1 MGRLPKKV
9 LLPAVLMVCF
19 SAASCRRGPRPI
31 DIAVAVPLTG
41 DMASEGRGI
50 LKAVQLAVDEA
61 NRAKALPRKLEV
73 VAFDDRGSPR
83 EAANVAQLI
92 VSEPG
97 FLAVIGPY
105 TSDCALESS
114 RVYATAGIP
123 MITPAATNPAVTL
136 QQSNPGWPGPR
147 VVFRVVP
154 TDDVQ
159 GAFAARFVYERLKKR
174 RVALAYDLSAYGMG
188 LAKSFRKTFEELGG
202 RVVGRESFAVGQRD
216 FAGEAAALR
225 KTGAQAVYFSGI
237 YPEAALLVR
246 AMRDGGWGAPFISG
260 DGANTPE
267 FFDIAGPA
275 SQGAYVT
282 TLGAPPR
289 GSRRV
294 ASESSS
300 TAWEGLKG
308 LGPFAPFAYEAAE
321 IVIEAL
327 KQSGPS
333 RSGLLLALHKIRYR
347 GLLGAV
353 SFDAIGNARSRALSM
368 ARADYDSRR
377 FLPVSVLRSRPAAKR

>member
-1 MGRLPKKV
+1 MGRTPPR
-9 LLPAVLMVCF
+9 LLLALLLSCLAF
-19 SAASCRRGPRPI
+19 GSCRRGSGTI

-50 LKAVQLAVDEA
+50 LRAVQLAVDDA
-61 NRAKALPRKLEV
+61 NRSKVLRRKLSV

-83 EAANVAQLI
+83 EAANVAHLI

-123 MITPAATNPAVTL
+123 MITPAATNPEVTL

-159 GAFAARFVYERLKKR
+159 GAFAARFVFRRLRKR
-174 RVALAYDLSAYGMG
+174 RVALACDLSAYGTG
-188 LAKSFRKTFEELGG
+188 LAKSFRKTFEGLGG
-202 RVVGRESFAVGQRD
+202 RVVGQVSFPVGQRD
-216 FAGEAAALR
+216 FVQAAADLR
-225 KTGAQAVYFSGI
+225 KSGAQAVYFSGI

-246 AMRDGGWGAPFISG
+246 AMRDDGWAAPFVSG
-260 DGANTPE
+260 DGANTSE

-275 SQGAYVT
+275 SQGAFVT
-282 TLGAPPR
+282 TLGAQPSR
-289 GSRRV
+289 AAAALSKGSS
-294 ASESSS
+294 A
-300 TAWEGLKG
+300 AWEGLKG

-327 KQSGPS
+327 KTSGPS
-333 RSGLLLALHKIRYR
+333 RAALLSALHKIRYR
-347 GLLGAV
+347 GLLGSV
-353 SFDAIGNARSRALSM
+353 SFDAYGNARSQALSM
-368 ARADYDSRR
+368 ERADYSLRR
-377 FLPVSVLRSRPAAKR
+377 FAPANSLSTSPAARR